1 MIHPL
6 SDVQSTNIGELTNI
20 WQYVVVLKGAS
31 IGRNCNICS
40 HCFIED
46 DVQVGNNVT
55 IKNGVYLWNGLRV
68 EDDVFIGPAVAFTND
83 IYPRSKHR
91 ATPVATIIKKGVSLG
106 ANASVRCGI
115 TIGEYAM
122 AGIGAV
128 ITKDVP
134 AYALVMGNPA
144 RVKGWVDEQGI
155 KLTSAGEKK
164 WKSAG
169 GLLYEETVHGLKRV

>member
-6 SDVQSTNIGELTNI
+6 SDVQSTNIGGLTNI

-31 IGRNCNICS
+31 IGSNCNICS

-91 ATPVATIIKKGVSLG
+91 ATPVETVIKKGVSLG
-106 ANASVRCGI
+106 ANVSVRCGI

-155 KLTSAGEKK
+155 KLSPAGENK
-164 WKSAG
+164 WKSIG
-169 GLLYEETVHGLKRV
+169 GVLYEETAQGLKKI